1 MLVFVSVQQ
10 WNISTDWT
18 DISFCTNIND
28 PQMMNRSC
36 SATSSF
42 TFLYLFCFATN
53 QWLYLFFYF
62 LFCSCCFSEL
72 VKFIRICFVYMLV
85 LSFVG
90 YCMKLNK
97 VAAPHHRTEIQS
109 KNPDGNNSCSLKRG
123 NDFHDGCLRRCL
135 ITWESSVS
143 SVSHFIRAEI
153 FYIFTLYN
161 KGI

>member
-1 MLVFVSVQQ
+1 MKYL
-10 WNISTDWT
+10 NIYWT

>member
-1 MLVFVSVQQ
+1 MWVFVSVQQ

-28 PQMMNRSC
+28 PQMMNRPC

-42 TFLYLFCFATN
+42 TFLYLFHFATN
-53 QWLYLFFYF
+53 QSLFFYF
-62 LFCSCCFSEL
+62 LFCCFSEL
-72 VKFIRICFVYMLV
+72 VNFICICFVYVLV

-90 YCMKLNK
+90 FCKKLNK